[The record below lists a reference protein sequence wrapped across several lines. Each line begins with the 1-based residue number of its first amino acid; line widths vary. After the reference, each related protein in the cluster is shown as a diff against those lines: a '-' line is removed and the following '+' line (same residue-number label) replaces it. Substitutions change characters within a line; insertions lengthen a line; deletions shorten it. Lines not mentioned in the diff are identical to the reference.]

1 MSSRIPVHC
10 ELIDVCLGLRQ
21 RVIAEALQRY
31 AILLQEALSILPF
44 PKIRLSSSTCALCAS
59 WMTKLPPFFCITC
72 ENCCAK
78 IGPQSASLSTRV

>member
-44 PKIRLSSSTCALCAS
+44 SEDPAQLIHLRTLCKLDDKAS
-59 WMTKLPPFFCITC
+59 AVL
-72 ENCCAK
+72 
-78 IGPQSASLSTRV
+78 LYHL